1 MVELTVVLVIVLGGA
16 AVAVAVKPSDS
27 SNASSPL
34 CRDTNRCFL
43 PRQFIPFIPFLPSP
57 SLSLSVS
64 QSISPVFVFLSF
76 DRFSLNT
83 IGFSLSQFPS
93 YFSSFPLPF
102 FSPGLGGIYRG
113 RGSKVDPAP
122 SHRCPC
128 MVRTLPTLPR
138 CRQRW
143 PMEVSLAGH
152 GCSSISS

>member
-1 MVELTVVLVIVLGGA
+1 MTILGSA
-16 AVAVAVKPSDS
+16 TMAVTVKPNDS
-27 SNASSPL
+27 NDTSSPP
-34 CRDTNRCFL
+34 CRDTSWCFL
-43 PRQFIPFIPFLPSP
+43 PRRFIPSVLFLPSP

-64 QSISPVFVFLSF
+64 QSISPIFVFLSF
-76 DRFSLNT
+76 GHFSLNT
-83 IGFSLSQFPS
+83 IGFSLSLFPS
-93 YFSSFPLPF
+93 RFLPFFLFSSPF
-102 FSPGLGGIYRG
+102 FSPSLGGIYRG